1 MRQTT
6 IGTRWILALWFA
18 AVAPG
23 AMAADQSLPIDPER
37 LAPMWRLADGV
48 APAGLGLP
56 ARASGCAVVAFTIGA
71 DGLPRELRVV
81 ASHPDARYGAA
92 AEVVV
97 EARRYAPGESNPARA
112 AVRTFEILSFGQRR
126 PRTGSRVGGGIDP
139 AIFPPC
145 DLDAREVAARLAASA
160 SD

>member
-1 MRQTT
+1 MRHVT
-6 IGTRWILALWFA
+6 IGARWILAVWVA

-23 AMAADQSLPIDPER
+23 AMAEDRSMPIDPER
-37 LAPMWRLADGV
+37 LAPAWRLADGV

-56 ARASGCAVVAFTIGA
+56 ARASGCAVVAFTIDD
-71 DGLPRELRVV
+71 DGVPRDLHVV

-92 AEVVV
+92 AEVVIA
-97 EARRYAPGESNPARA
+97 ARRYRPGESNPARA

-160 SD
+160 AD